1 MRIMQV
7 NVVYPKGSTG
17 KIVKDIHT
25 QLIENNHESI
35 VCYGRG
41 DNVSEPKAYK
51 IAPEF
56 IMKLQSLRAKIT
68 GYAYAGCYYSTYNL
82 INLIKNE
89 RPNVVHLHCING
101 YMVNIFKLL
110 EYLKKNNIPT
120 VLTLHAE
127 FMYTAG
133 CGHALDCGKW
143 KTGCGNCPQN
153 GTGRPAS
160 KIFDRSAEEWKLMNR
175 AFHGFNNLIITSVS
189 GWLHDRAKQSP
200 FFLDK
205 TMKIVLNGIDTEDVF
220 KPTGYTELKK
230 RYCLQDEKIILHV
243 TANFKDPIKG
253 GKHVIE
259 IAERLKDEKIKIFIV
274 GFSGDDSKL
283 PSNIIAI
290 SKVGDQRE
298 LAAFYSMADLTVL
311 TSVKETFSMICAES
325 LACGT
330 PVVGFE
336 AGAPETITIKEFSK
350 FVKQGDLGLLEKAI
364 INNLDTKAKY
374 GEDISKKAAQVY
386 SKENMYNE
394 YHNIYRG
401 LIR

>member
-17 KIVKDIHT
+17 KIVKDIHK
-25 QLIENNHESI
+25 QLLENNHESI

-41 DNVSEPKAYK
+41 DNVSEIKAYK

-82 INLIKNE
+82 MNLIKNE
-89 RPNVVHLHCING
+89 RPDVVHLHCING
-101 YMVNIFKLL
+101 YMVNIFKLM
-110 EYLKKNNIPT
+110 EYLKRNNIPT

-143 KTGCGNCPQN
+143 KIGCGNCPQK
-153 GTGRPAS
+153 GAGRPAS
-160 KIFDRSAEEWKLMNR
+160 KIFDRSTEEWKLMYR
-175 AFHGFNNLIITSVS
+175 AFDGFNKIIVTSVS
-189 GWLHDRAKQSP
+189 SWLHDRAKQSP

-205 TMKIVLNGIDTEDVF
+205 TMKVVLNGIDTNNIF
-220 KPTGYTELKK
+220 KPTGFTELKK
-230 RYCLQDEKIILHV
+230 RYRLQDEKIILHV

-259 IAERLKDEKIKIFIV
+259 IAERLKDERIKIFIV

-283 PSNIIAI
+283 PSNITAI
-290 SKVGDQRE
+290 TKVGDQRE
-298 LAAFYSMADLTVL
+298 LAAFYSMADLTLL

-330 PVVGFE
+330 PIVGFK
-336 AGAPETITIKEFSK
+336 AGAPEAISIKRYSEF
-350 FVKQGDLGLLEKAI
+350 VNQGDMDALEYSIRKW
-364 INNLDTKAKY
+364 INRKQEL
-374 GEDISKKAAQVY
+374 GEDI
-386 SKENMYNE
+386 YNE
-394 YHNIYRG
+394 ARRKYAKERMYEEYLYIYRG
-401 LIR
+401 LIQ